1 MNIINRKRFFSCVAV
16 LLFLVV
22 ACAGVGVQLNDNA
35 TTILQNSATS
45 TVGYLIVKNNPQFR
59 DPIIQWYM
67 LFREADDLMTVQTM
81 FRDGI
86 EKLAKSVSDDPYLS
100 MQIANAMTLLEI
112 NFDGPQIELDIGR
125 YQGIVDAFMMG
136 VMAVPYTI

>member
-1 MNIINRKRFFSCVAV
+1 MRKR
-16 LLFLVV
+16 LLIAIMCLAFIG
-22 ACAGVGVQLNDNA
+22 CAGIGVQLNDNA
-35 TTILQNSATS
+35 TTVLQDSATA

-59 DPIIQWYM
+59 DPITQWYM
-67 LFREADDLMTVQTM
+67 LFKEADDLMTVQTM

-86 EKLAKSVSDDPYLS
+86 NKLAKSVSNDPFLS

-125 YQGIVDAFMMG
+125 YQGVVDAFMMG
-136 VMAVPYTI
+136 VMAVPYNI

>member
-1 MNIINRKRFFSCVAV
+1 MRKR
-16 LLFLVV
+16 LLIAIMCIALIG
-22 ACAGVGVQLNDNA
+22 CAGIGVQLSDNA
-35 TTILQNSATS
+35 TTVLQDSATA

-59 DPIIQWYM
+59 DPITQWYM
-67 LFREADDLMTVQTM
+67 LFKEADDLMTVQTM
-81 FRDGI
+81 FKDGI
-86 EKLAKSVSDDPYLS
+86 NKLAKSVSNDPFLS

-136 VMAVPYTI
+136 VMAVPYKI

>member
-1 MNIINRKRFFSCVAV
+1 MRK
-16 LLFLVV
+16 LLVILLAISLI

-59 DPIIQWYM
+59 DPMVEWYQVFKGANT
-67 LFREADDLMTVQTM
+67 LIAVQSM
-81 FRDGI
+81 FQEGI
-86 EKLAKSVSDDPYLS
+86 TKLSQSVSHVPFLTL
-100 MQIANAMTLLEI
+100 QIQNAISLLEI
-112 NFDGPQIELDIGR
+112 SVEGPATELDIGR

-136 VMAVPYTI
+136 VMAVPYKI

>member
-1 MNIINRKRFFSCVAV
+1 MRKR
-16 LLFLVV
+16 LLIAIMCIALIG
-22 ACAGVGVQLNDNA
+22 CAGIGVQLSDNA
-35 TTILQNSATS
+35 TTVLQDSATA

-59 DPIIQWYM
+59 DPITQWYM
-67 LFREADDLMTVQTM
+67 LFKEADDLMTVQTM
-81 FRDGI
+81 FKDGI
-86 EKLAKSVSDDPYLS
+86 NKLAKSVSNDPFLS

>member
-1 MNIINRKRFFSCVAV
+1 MKK
-16 LLFLVV
+16 LLVILLAISLI
-22 ACAGVGVQLNDNA
+22 ACAGIGVQLSDNA
-35 TTILQNSATS
+35 TTVLQNSATS

-59 DPIIQWYM
+59 DPITQWYM
-67 LFREADDLMTVQTM
+67 LFKEADDLMTVQTM

-86 EKLAKSVSDDPYLS
+86 NKLAKSVSNDPFLS

-125 YQGIVDAFMMG
+125 YQGVVDAFMMG
-136 VMAVPYTI
+136 VMAVPYNI

>member
-1 MNIINRKRFFSCVAV
+1 MRK
-16 LLFLVV
+16 LLVILLAISLI
-22 ACAGVGVQLNDNA
+22 ACAGIGVQLSDNA
-35 TTILQNSATS
+35 TTVLQNSATS

-59 DPIIQWYM
+59 DPITQWYT

>member
-1 MNIINRKRFFSCVAV
+1 MKK
-16 LLFLVV
+16 LLVILLAISLI
-22 ACAGVGVQLNDNA
+22 ACAGIGVQLSDNA
-35 TTILQNSATS
+35 TTVLQNSATS

-59 DPIIQWYM
+59 DPITQWYM

>member
-1 MNIINRKRFFSCVAV
+1 MRKR
-16 LLFLVV
+16 LLIAIMCLAFIG
-22 ACAGVGVQLNDNA
+22 CAGIGVQLSDNA
-35 TTILQNSATS
+35 TTVLQDSATA

-59 DPIIQWYM
+59 DPITQWYT

-86 EKLAKSVSDDPYLS
+86 NKLAKSVSNDPFLS

-125 YQGIVDAFMMG
+125 YQGVVDAFMMG
-136 VMAVPYTI
+136 VMAVPYNI